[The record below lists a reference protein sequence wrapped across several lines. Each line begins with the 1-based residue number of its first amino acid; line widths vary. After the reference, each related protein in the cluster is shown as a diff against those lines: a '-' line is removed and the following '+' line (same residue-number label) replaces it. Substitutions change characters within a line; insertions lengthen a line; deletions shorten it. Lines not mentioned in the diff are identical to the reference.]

1 MELLEILNA
10 KKYDTDKHTV
20 HAYIQE
26 YYEQI
31 FFPYKNKITNLLE
44 IGVLK
49 GESLKLWRDY
59 FSKGEIVGIDI
70 FKRVSYEYVSN
81 NLKGLD
87 IQLDMVDSF
96 QDDLFN
102 INNRNNFIEKYQDK
116 KFDIIIDDGLHT
128 GEAQY
133 KSFKNFSSLVN
144 KGGVYVIED
153 VRDES
158 VEFLSQINNIK
169 FLHLSDKSHPL
180 GKQYIAEIKF

>member
-81 NLKGLD
+81 NLIKVC
-87 IQLDMVDSF
+87 IV
-96 QDDLFN
+96 
-102 INNRNNFIEKYQDK
+102 
-116 KFDIIIDDGLHT
+116 ID
-128 GEAQY
+128 
-133 KSFKNFSSLVN
+133 
-144 KGGVYVIED
+144 
-153 VRDES
+153 
-158 VEFLSQINNIK
+158 
-169 FLHLSDKSHPL
+169 
-180 GKQYIAEIKF
+180 